1 MPPRVTGVLISA
13 TLASGLLI
21 AAGPAQAVETKNT
34 EPTFI
39 AVQSAAPQPVED
51 EAQHTFQQSAPTQSA
66 DTTHTP
72 LLDEKVESNNP
83 APSTEEANSHQQQ
96 ADENPGDP
104 QPQTETD
111 LPADALETVE
121 PTTAPSAETAPE
133 QHSPAPTSDFSPDA
147 TGRTQSDPPV
157 QAPVETPVPAA
168 PQVLETPRQNKLKSF
183 GYIEGELTKEQEV
196 IVEKLEN
203 SAPEDADD
211 WSDAQWEE
219 FWQSDEGIEYN
230 RLLEELEATYPQ
242 WEDDVSDEERELWEK
257 IEKLIPEGS
266 EYWDETQWE
275 AFYKT
280 EEGKEFDRLYNEY
293 QQEYWDYIDEDEGF
307 ELSDEERKF
316 YEEIERLSPEGS
328 DEWDEEQWNAYF
340 VTDEGRPLLELSLSF
355 AFNTAESPE
364 ELKLIIE
371 SFREY
376 YADDSEWFEDFTNR
390 YLGVPSEEPEASPT
404 TAAKSLTTTPVQTVP
419 TKSGVAPA
427 ATVVKAVAQRTQH
440 VPKPVSKKQLA
451 EQQAQPELAK
461 TGFNSLILAGGSVLV
476 ILLGAFS
483 LRLARRS
490 RTR

>member
-21 AAGPAQAVETKNT
+21 AAAPAQAVETKTT
-34 EPTFI
+34 EPTLI

-51 EAQHTFQQSAPTQSA
+51 EAQHTVQTSAPTQSA
-66 DTTHTP
+66 APSHTP
-72 LLDEKVESNNP
+72 LLDETAESNHP
-83 APSTEEANSHQQQ
+83 APRIEEANSNQQQ
-96 ADENPGDP
+96 PAENPSEP
-104 QPQTETD
+104 QSQTETV
-111 LPADALETVE
+111 LPGETLETVE
-121 PTTAPSAETAPE
+121 PTTAPSAEPAPE
-133 QHSPAPTSDFSPDA
+133 QTSPDPTSDSSQDA
-147 TGRTQSDPPV
+147 TGSTQTEPPA
-157 QAPVETPVPAA
+157 QAPVETSAPKA
-168 PQVLETPRQNKLKSF
+168 PQLLETPRQNKLQSF
-183 GYIEGELTKEQEV
+183 GYIDGGLTKEQQV

-203 SAPEDADD
+203 NAPEDAEN

-257 IEKLIPEGS
+257 IEKIIPEGS

-275 AFYKT
+275 AFYQT

-293 QQEYWDYIDEDEGF
+293 QQDYWDYIDEDEGF
-307 ELSDEERKF
+307 EISDEERAF
-316 YEEIERLSPEGS
+316 YEEIKRLSPEGS
-328 DEWDEEQWNAYF
+328 ESWDEEQWNAYL
-340 VTDEGRPLLELSLSF
+340 VTDEGRHLLELSLSF
-355 AFNTAESPE
+355 AFDTAESPE

-376 YADDSEWFEDFTNR
+376 YADDSEWFEDFMNR
-390 YLGVPSEEPEASPT
+390 YLGLPSEEPEASPT
-404 TAAKSLTTTPVQTVP
+404 ADAESSNTTPVQTVL
-419 TKSGVAPA
+419 TKSDINPA
-427 ATVVKAVAQRTQH
+427 ATVVKAVAERTKH
-440 VPKPVSKKQLA
+440 APKPMSKKQPA

-461 TGFNSLILAGGSVLV
+461 TGFNGLILAGGSLLI

-483 LRLARRS
+483 LRLAQRS

>member
-21 AAGPAQAVETKNT
+21 AAAPAQAVETKNT
-34 EPTFI
+34 APTLI
-39 AVQSAAPQPVED
+39 AVQSAAPQPDTHEP
-51 EAQHTFQQSAPTQSA
+51 QHTFQTSAPTQSA
-66 DTTHTP
+66 DPSHTP
-72 LLDEKVESNNP
+72 LLDETAESNQP
-83 APSTEEANSHQQQ
+83 APRIEEANSNQQRP
-96 ADENPGDP
+96 AENPSES
-104 QPQTETD
+104 QSQTETV
-111 LPADALETVE
+111 LPGETLETVE
-121 PTTAPSAETAPE
+121 PTTAPSAEPAPE
-133 QHSPAPTSDFSPDA
+133 QTSPDPTSDSSQDA
-147 TGRTQSDPPV
+147 TGSTQTEPPA
-157 QAPVETPVPAA
+157 QAPVETSVPEA
-168 PQVLETPRQNKLKSF
+168 PQLLETPRQNKLKSF
-183 GYIEGELTKEQEV
+183 GYIDGGLTKEQQV
-196 IVEKLEN
+196 IIEKLEN
-203 SAPEDADD
+203 NAPEDADD

-242 WEDDVSDEERELWEK
+242 WEDDVSDKERELWEK
-257 IEKLIPEGS
+257 IESLIPEGS
-266 EYWDETQWE
+266 EYWDESQWE

-293 QQEYWDYIDEDEGF
+293 QQDYWDYIDEDEGF

-328 DEWDEEQWNAYF
+328 EEWDEEQWNAYF
-340 VTDEGRPLLELSLSF
+340 VTDEGRHLLELSLSF
-355 AFNTAESPE
+355 AFDTAESPE

-376 YADDSEWFEDFTNR
+376 YADASEWFEDFMNR
-390 YLGVPSEEPEASPT
+390 YLGTPSEEPKATPT
-404 TAAKSLTTTPVQTVP
+404 TDAESLNTTPGQEVP
-419 TKSGVAPA
+419 TKSDSNPA
-427 ATVVKAVAQRTQH
+427 ATVVKAVAQRTKHEPEPVAKKQPAEQH
-440 VPKPVSKKQLA
+440 VQD
-451 EQQAQPELAK
+451 ELAK